1 MVELWEFQKQLKMP
15 IIMSDSFISKDTS
28 KVKLRMQVAFF
39 FFYSFNIPSALS
51 GAYSIAPFLIYYV
64 STMFAKCFSSN
75 NKIFVSLCFSY
86 IFGKSS
92 IT

>member
-1 MVELWEFQKQLKMP
+1 MVELWEFQKQLKMS

-39 FFYSFNIPSALS
+39 FLFNISSALS
-51 GAYSIAPFLIYYV
+51 GAYNIAPFLIYYV
-64 STMFAKCFSSN
+64 STMFVKCFSLNS
-75 NKIFVSLCFSY
+75 KIFVSLCFSY

>member
-1 MVELWEFQKQLKMP
+1 MVELWEFQKQLKMS

-39 FFYSFNIPSALS
+39 FFSPFNISSALS
-51 GAYSIAPFLIYYV
+51 GAYNIAPFLIYYV
-64 STMFAKCFSSN
+64 STMFVKCFRLNS
-75 NKIFVSLCFSY
+75 KIFVSLCFSY